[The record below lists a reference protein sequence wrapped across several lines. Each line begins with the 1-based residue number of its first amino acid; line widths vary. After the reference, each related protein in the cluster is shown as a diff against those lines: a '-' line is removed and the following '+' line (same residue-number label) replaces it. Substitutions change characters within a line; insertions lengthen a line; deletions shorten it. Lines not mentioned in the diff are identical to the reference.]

1 MWFLLLC
8 LIGCRGVYHQDDKL
22 TEVEFTPCASQY
34 SLGIAKATNS
44 SAILLVFQ
52 DGMITG
58 HGSTNYFYSGKHKF
72 FITAAH
78 SLVRGNGYLIE
89 EEGGNRVKA
98 KVVYVELSSD
108 VAILSPEGELKNTK
122 PVLMSH
128 NRSSSLVGHRVYY
141 MGSPGQLRY
150 ALAEGFV
157 MWTNKDTAI
166 IQSFGW
172 FGASGSVV
180 FDKGGRIVGVLQGV
194 YVDQHGLF
202 EDVIEDVV
210 YVQRIDFLSRKK
222 IREIFDNAA
231 EVQSGN
237 SD

>member
-8 LIGCRGVYHQDDKL
+8 LIGCRAVYHQEGDL
-22 TEVEFTPCASQY
+22 TEVEFTPCTSQY
-34 SLGIAKATNS
+34 SLGIAKASNS
-44 SAILLVFQ
+44 SVILLVFQ
-52 DGMITG
+52 NGIVTG
-58 HGSTNYFYSGKHKF
+58 HGSANYFYSGKHKF

-78 SLVRGNGYLIE
+78 SLERGDGYLIE

-98 KVVYVELSSD
+98 NVVYVELGSD
-108 VAILSPEGELKNTK
+108 VAILAPEGELEETT

-128 NRSSSLVGHRVYY
+128 SRSSNLLGHRVYY
-141 MGSPGQLRY
+141 MGSPGNLRY
-150 ALAEGFV
+150 ALVEGFV
-157 MWTNKDTAI
+157 MWANKDTAI

-180 FDKGGRIVGVLQGV
+180 FDRGGRIVGVLQGV
-194 YVDQHGLF
+194 YVDQRGLF

-210 YVQRIDFLSRKK
+210 FVQRIDFLSRKK
-222 IREIFDNAA
+222 IREIFDAA

>member
-1 MWFLLLC
+1 MWFILLC
-8 LIGCRGVYHQDDKL
+8 LIGCRGVYHQEGDL
-22 TEVEFTPCASQY
+22 TEVEFTPCTSQY

-44 SAILLVFQ
+44 SVVLLVFQ
-52 DGMITG
+52 DGIITG
-58 HGSTNYFYSGKHKF
+58 HGSANYFYSGKHKF

-78 SLVRGNGYLIE
+78 SLARGNDYLIE
-89 EEGGNRVKA
+89 EEGGNRLKT
-98 KVVYVELSSD
+98 KVVYVESSHD
-108 VAILSPEGELKNTK
+108 VAVLVAEGKTENTK

-128 NRSSSLVGHRVYY
+128 ARGSNLVGHRVYY

-157 MWTNKDTAI
+157 MWTNRDTAI

-222 IREIFDNAA
+222 IREIFNEA
-231 EVQSGN
+231 EIQSGY
-237 SD
+237 SY